1 MCLVSRLWKETNG
14 FEVNGNTGDLS
25 DCCLYL
31 TLSVCSDVCTP
42 NMFQYVTSQ
51 SANCIPI
58 HHFTENQLYPN
69 TSCHRESTIYQYITS
84 ENQLYPNTSRH
95 REPTISQYITSHR
108 TNYIPIHHIREPTTS
123 QYVTSQRTNY
133 ITSQRTN
140 YIPVHHV
147 TENHVVLQ
155 SYTCV
160 CMNIMH
166 ARNLS

>member
-1 MCLVSRLWKETNG
+1 MCLVSKLWKETNG
-14 FEVNGNTGDLS
+14 FEVNGNTDLS
-25 DCCLYL
+25 DFCLNL

-42 NMFQYVTSQ
+42 NVFQYVTSQ

-58 HHFTENQLYPN
+58 HHVTENQLYTN
-69 TSCHRESTIYQYITS
+69 TSRHREPIIYQYITS

-95 REPTISQYITSHR
+95 REPTVSQYIMSQRINYIPIHHVTENQLDPSTSRHREQTISQYITS
-108 TNYIPIHHIREPTTS
+108 
-123 QYVTSQRTNY
+123 
-133 ITSQRTN
+133 
-140 YIPVHHV
+140 
-147 TENHVVLQ
+147 Q